1 MFNILDFD
9 IYSKRISFFFNKRD
23 KIGTFFGLILTIL
36 YILISIILFMFYL
49 IRTIKRV
56 EVKTHESTVYSQGLP
71 SINVNPHLLYFA
83 FGLVNP
89 YSLTRFIDEEIYYPR
104 VYFIKQQK
112 ENGVLVTKEIIN
124 LNVERCNIKK
134 FGREYEKQFNEGE
147 LNNSYCLQ
155 DFSLSLVGGS
165 KYDQSSFFQIKMHPC
180 VNNTRNNI
188 ICKPQKIIDSYL
200 TSGYFS
206 MTIKDIGLNP
216 LNYSYPIIPIIQNIK
231 TNVDIS
237 MCRESLIYLGIT
249 EIQTNEGL
257 FIDSIKKENFLQ
269 YRKYSQSFFFIN
281 ETEYHNGKEIFG
293 AQIKLEEYIY
303 VQKREYIKMAEVF
316 SITGGY
322 MQLMSTIFL
331 FIALLTKNI
340 NVEIKILNKLF
351 DFDIKQ
357 RKILLNIH
365 YQQKLNYVIHN
376 KNGYINSS
384 ILYKAKKQSIYPFI
398 EFYQKMDN
406 DSKHNKIFIWKTSQN
421 NHIKNKSN
429 SSKNNIIE
437 NNLKCNFAQKLMN
450 KSDQISKTDNSKNI
464 HAVNIN
470 EQQNNNR
477 SKMLM
482 LNKDE
487 EINDSQINNLFWKKS
502 SKKIKIIEDLNSNEN
517 ENDLIRNIDF
527 NLFDYFCGWVKV
539 RNKVENIELF
549 NFGIDFYK
557 NQMNIVNI
565 FNLIFLAKILIM
577 HHAKKKKNIL
587 SQIIEI
593 P

>member
-1 MFNILDFD
+1 
-9 IYSKRISFFFNKRD
+9 
-23 KIGTFFGLILTIL
+23 
-36 YILISIILFMFYL
+36 MFYL

-200 TSGYFS
+200 TASYFS
-206 MTIKDIGLNP
+206 MTFKDIGFNP
-216 LNYSYPIIPIIQNIK
+216 LNYSYPIIPTIQNIK

-303 VQKREYIKMAEVF
+303 VQKREYIKME
-316 SITGGY
+316 IDMKENGK
-322 MQLMSTIFL
+322 I
-331 FIALLTKNI
+331 I
-340 NVEIKILNKLF
+340 NLKEKEYIIIKKEINMME
-351 DFDIKQ
+351 
-357 RKILLNIH
+357 
-365 YQQKLNYVIHN
+365 
-376 KNGYINSS
+376 NG
-384 ILYKAKKQSIYPFI
+384 
-398 EFYQKMDN
+398 
-406 DSKHNKIFIWKTSQN
+406 
-421 NHIKNKSN
+421 
-429 SSKNNIIE
+429 NII
-437 NNLKCNFAQKLMN
+437 
-450 KSDQISKTDNSKNI
+450 
-464 HAVNIN
+464 
-470 EQQNNNR
+470 
-477 SKMLM
+477 
-482 LNKDE
+482 
-487 EINDSQINNLFWKKS
+487 
-502 SKKIKIIEDLNSNEN
+502 
-517 ENDLIRNIDF
+517 
-527 NLFDYFCGWVKV
+527 
-539 RNKVENIELF
+539 
-549 NFGIDFYK
+549 
-557 NQMNIVNI
+557 
-565 FNLIFLAKILIM
+565 
-577 HHAKKKKNIL
+577 
-587 SQIIEI
+587 
-593 P
+593 